1 MRTLLLRE
9 YELRRGI
16 TLTLRQA
23 KVLQDRF
30 RCQVTLSDTSGERFD
45 VKPHQFVG
53 AIVDGDT
60 TIVVSPKL
68 SIARVL
74 FLLAH
79 SADPA
84 WIDDAALAE
93 AESLTEGA
101 AMLFAAAC
109 DRAMRNG
116 ILRGYRDHRERLHT
130 VRGRIDFAEQLR
142 TNPGRDLPLTVSY
155 QEHDEDI
162 LENRLLLAALEIV
175 AELPIHSTATR
186 RAITRLRRALADVT
200 LQLFDSRRLPAVTW
214 TRLNQNY
221 RPAVDLARVILTGAE
236 ANLRAGAIHAPGLV
250 INMNTVFE
258 DFVRN
263 ALRHTLGLDERE
275 FPSGRDAP
283 LPLDEA
289 RRLMI
294 EPDLS
299 VRRDGRCHMVG
310 EIKYRYDTGDG
321 DTPHLYQT
329 LAYANAA
336 GLPDATLIYADGPP
350 AETTHWLPNAGVR
363 IHVRHLD
370 LKLPRDNLLQQIR
383 SLADH
388 ISAPITRASFGAPTG
403 VG

>member
-1 MRTLLLRE
+1 MRTRPLRE
-9 YELRRGI
+9 HELKRGI
-16 TLTLRQA
+16 TLTSRQA
-23 KVLQDRF
+23 KILQDRF
-30 RCQVTLSDTSGERFD
+30 RCQVTLADTSGERFD
-45 VKPHQFVG
+45 VKPHQYVG

-60 TIVVSPKL
+60 TIIVRPKL
-68 SIARVL
+68 PIARVL

-84 WIDDAALAE
+84 WIDEAALAE
-93 AESLTEGA
+93 ADSLTEGA

-116 ILRGYRDHRERLHT
+116 ILRGYRDRREGLHT

-142 TNPGRDLPLTVSY
+142 ASPGRDLPLAVSY
-155 QEHDEDI
+155 QEHDQDI

-175 AELPIHSTATR
+175 AELPIHTTTR

-200 LQLFDSRRLPAVTW
+200 PQQFDSHRLPTVTG
-214 TRLNQNY
+214 TRLNQHY
-221 RPAVDLARVILTGAE
+221 RPAVDLARVILTGTE
-236 ANLRAGAIHAPGLV
+236 PDLHAGAIHAPGLV
-250 INMNTVFE
+250 INMHTVFE

-263 ALRHTLGLDERE
+263 SLRHALDLSEHE
-275 FPSGRDAP
+275 FPAGRDAP
-283 LPLDEA
+283 LPLDDA

-299 VRRDGRCHMVG
+299 VRLHGRCRMVG

-329 LAYANAA
+329 LAYASAA

-350 AETTHWLPNAGVR
+350 AGTIHWLPNAGVR

-370 LKLPRDNLLQQIR
+370 LNLPRNDLLQQIR

-388 ISAPITRASFGAPTG
+388 ISALTTRAPVGAPTSI
-403 VG
+403 